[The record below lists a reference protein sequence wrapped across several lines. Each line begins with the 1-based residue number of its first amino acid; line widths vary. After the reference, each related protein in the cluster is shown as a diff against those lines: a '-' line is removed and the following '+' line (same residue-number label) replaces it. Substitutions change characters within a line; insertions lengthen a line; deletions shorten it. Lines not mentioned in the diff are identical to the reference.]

1 MQNTFP
7 NLNGASMT
15 LSMHD
20 IETNDEMEDQILFE
34 RAATMLNSSAYFR
47 SRLNLVPQRHNIT
60 EDDKKEEEKDDE
72 EICTVHTKFTEGPQI
87 YTERF
92 RHENNHGTKE
102 CHEQY
107 RISLCNKSCNS
118 SNTS

>member
-92 RHENNHGTKE
+92 RFPL
-102 CHEQY
+102 Y
-107 RISLCNKSCNS
+107 LCNIRGL
-118 SNTS
+118 